1 MGNPMQPADVACP
14 VCQARAFDPAG
25 VVSRPKHPHTMYRCR
40 ICSVTI
46 DSRAW
51 DVDAACNLAAQGA
64 ATEDCYT
71 RCYTP
76 EEFERRVGVAQATLG
91 EFGKFVH
98 SAVCFVELGVGE
110 GFLARAAAGVFGTVY
125 GLDIDLTAARNV
137 SRQFGCP
144 VNLHLMPHDGFEALD
159 LPEVSAVALWHVLE
173 HLHDPLAVLR
183 PFLSRMV
190 PGGVVI
196 GQIPL
201 LRPDYVFD
209 EHFLFY
215 NESALLHLAGAL
227 GCTPVLMQRDEEND
241 FLSFCLRKQPAGA
254 ASPGAG
260 KADDSAVRPAL
271 RALGV
276 PALFVFG
283 HQRSG
288 TNVLVETLAA
298 GLDCDVLNEDYPG
311 AFDNFRLRQDGALQ
325 ALVAAST
332 RGCLLKPI
340 TDSLRFREVMQSVPG
355 SAAVFIVRN
364 PLEVV
369 PSFLME
375 FRDSLPAVAYDIVHN
390 FRWTRLRDVGVEL
403 EDWAGV
409 DRLMDKY
416 AGRFDPRRD
425 APSVVALGWLLL
437 HAALQGRGILG
448 AAGCAVV
455 DYPDLFDPGGA
466 LARKVAPALGAAVPL
481 HPARRRKRE
490 THAFAS
496 SIDVELAADCLDL
509 YETFRSAGA
518 ARG

>member
-1 MGNPMQPADVACP
+1 MQPADVACP
-14 VCQARAFDPAG
+14 VCSARFFDPAG
-25 VVSRPKHPHTMYRCR
+25 IFARPKRPHTMYRCR
-40 ICSVTI
+40 TCTVTV
-46 DSRAW
+46 DARVWSL
-51 DVDAACNLAAQGA
+51 DAACNLATQAA
-64 ATEDCYT
+64 ATGECYT
-71 RCYTP
+71 RCYTQ
-76 EEFERRVGVAQATLG
+76 EEFERRVSVAQSTLG
-91 EFGKFVH
+91 EFSKFLH
-98 SAVCFVELGVGE
+98 SARCFVELGVGE
-110 GFLARAAAGVFGTVY
+110 GFLARAAAGLFGTAY

-144 VNLHLMPHDGFEALD
+144 VNLHLLPHEDFGALD
-159 LPEVSAVALWHVLE
+159 LLEVSAVALWHVLE

-183 PFLSRMV
+183 PFLGRMA

-196 GQIPL
+196 GQVPL
-201 LRPDYVFD
+201 LREDYVFD

-215 NESALLHLAGAL
+215 NEGALLHLAGAL
-227 GCTPVLMQRDEEND
+227 GCTPVLMQRDVEND
-241 FLSFCLRKQPAGA
+241 FLSFCLRKQPPAA
-254 ASPGAG
+254 ASLGAEEAGGGAG
-260 KADDSAVRPAL
+260 RPAL

-298 GLDCDVLNEDYPG
+298 GLDCDMLNEDHPG

-325 ALVAAST
+325 ALVAASP

-375 FRDSLPAVAYDIVHN
+375 FRDSLPTVAYGIVHN
-390 FRWTRLRDVGVEL
+390 YRWTRLRDVGVDL
-403 EDWAGV
+403 EDWAEV

-437 HAALQGRGILG
+437 HAALLGRGILG

-455 DYPDLFDPGGA
+455 DYPDLFDPEGA
-466 LARKVAPALGAAVPL
+466 LARKLAPALGASVPL
-481 HPARRRKRE
+481 RPARRRVRE

-509 YETFRSAGA
+509 YDTFRSTGGP
-518 ARG
+518 RG